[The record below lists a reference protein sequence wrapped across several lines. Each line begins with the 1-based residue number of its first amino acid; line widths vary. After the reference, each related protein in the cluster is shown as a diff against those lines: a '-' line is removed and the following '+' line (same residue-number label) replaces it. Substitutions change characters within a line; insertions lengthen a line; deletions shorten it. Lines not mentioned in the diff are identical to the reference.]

1 MDPPLKALH
10 LLIQVAVKK
19 EASVPEKEE
28 TRYKVEQERKQLIEA
43 AIVRIMKSRNRL
55 QHKALV
61 AEVRTRLK
69 ELSTI
74 ILIL

>member
-1 MDPPLKALH
+1 MDPPLKALS

-19 EASVPEKEE
+19 EAPVPEKEE
-28 TRYKVEQERKQLIEA
+28 TRYKVDQERKQQIEA

-61 AEVRTRLK
+61 TEVRTRPTDLRM
-69 ELSTI
+69 I